1 MPFEKLAEMILPRE
15 VIGGHGA
22 IEKIGEVFKKITSSK
37 KGIIVSGKTTV
48 KLAGDRVRSILA
60 SSGIET
66 DIVITDQATE
76 ENVEMVKEQTRSF
89 GARVIIGIGGGT
101 KIDIAKKSAFDL
113 GFDFISVPTSASHD
127 GVASPRATISKNGL
141 SSSVEAT
148 MPAAIVADTEIIVT
162 APFRFLAAGAADVL
176 SNLPALRDWNLAHR
190 LKGERV
196 SSSAYAISEF
206 AAREIISN
214 AAQIKPHIEESVW
227 LVIKQIV
234 FSGIAMSVA
243 GNSRP
248 ASGSEHMFAHAVDS
262 IKKGSGLH
270 GELCGIGS
278 IIAMYLHGA
287 DWQLVKNTLQII
299 GAPTTLDQVSLTEED
314 AIQALMMAHKTRPDR
329 YTILGETG
337 LSETAARDALQITGV
352 A

>member
-1 MPFEKLAEMILPRE
+1 
-15 VIGGHGA
+15 
-22 IEKIGEVFKKITSSK
+22 
-37 KGIIVSGKTTV
+37 
-48 KLAGDRVRSILA
+48 
-60 SSGIET
+60 
-66 DIVITDQATE
+66 
-76 ENVEMVKEQTRSF
+76 VKEHTKNF
-89 GARVIIGIGGGT
+89 GAKVLIGVGGGT

-113 GFDFISVPTSASHD
+113 GLDFISIPTSASHD

-141 SSSVEAT
+141 SSSVEAM
-148 MPAAIVADTEIIVT
+148 MPAALIADTEIIVT

-176 SNLPALRDWNLAHR
+176 SNLPALKDWNLGHK

-214 AAQIKPHIEESVW
+214 ASQIKPQVEESVW

-234 FSGIAMSVA
+234 FSGIAMSIA

-262 IKKGSGLH
+262 MKKGNGLH

-287 DWQLVKNTLQII
+287 DWMQIRSTLQTI
-299 GAPTTLDQVSLTEED
+299 GAPTTLAQVSLTEDD
-314 AIQALMMAHKTRPDR
+314 AIEALMMAHKTRPDR
-329 YTILGETG
+329 YTILGESG
-337 LSETAARDALQITGV
+337 ISETAAREALNITGV
-352 A
+352 S

>member
-22 IEKIGEVFKKITSSK
+22 VEKVGDVFKKLTSSNRGVVVTGNTTK
-37 KGIIVSGKTTV
+37 TLAGERVKGILET
-48 KLAGDRVRSILA
+48 A
-60 SSGIET
+60 GIET
-66 DIVITDQATE
+66 SIIQVDYATE
-76 ENVEMVKEQTRSF
+76 ENVERVKEHTKNF
-89 GARVIIGIGGGT
+89 GARVLIGVGGGT

-113 GFDFISVPTSASHD
+113 GLDFISVPTSASHD

-141 SSSVEAT
+141 SSSVEAM
-148 MPAAIVADTEIIVT
+148 MPAALIADTEIIVT

-176 SNLPALRDWNLAHR
+176 SNLPALKDWNLGHK

-214 AAQIKPHIEESVW
+214 ASQIKPQVEESVW

-234 FSGIAMSVA
+234 FSGIAMSIA

-262 IKKGSGLH
+262 MKKGNGLH

-287 DWQLVKNTLQII
+287 DWVQIRNTLQTI
-299 GAPTTLDQVSLTEED
+299 GAPTTLAQVSLTEDD
-314 AIQALMMAHKTRPDR
+314 AIEALMMAHKTRPDR
-329 YTILGETG
+329 YTILGESG
-337 LSETAARDALQITGV
+337 ISETAAREALNITGV
-352 A
+352 S